1 MLHHAEF
8 IRNAKYAKALAHSD
22 EIEIDHSMPFLKQY
36 ANNNIASPTKKYLV
50 SKANLH
56 RNQYEILD
64 QEQERDELDEGFSR
78 NKS

>member
-1 MLHHAEF
+1 ML
-8 IRNAKYAKALAHSD
+8 
-22 EIEIDHSMPFLKQY
+22 FLKQY

-50 SKANLH
+50 SKANLQ

-64 QEQERDELDEGFSR
+64 QELERDELDEGFSR